1 MSQNPQ
7 PGLAPVRDKGE
18 FMQAINNMS
27 SEDKHAMIVDSL
39 KQLSPGDRQAIADQ
53 AGLIGSPSKTAG
65 DTLWFIIV
73 TSFAIVLVGTF
84 VSLAIGVLVLGKS
97 AANADLQIL
106 LTMFTGVVAFLA
118 GLLTPGPTHSSQSP
132 AQ

>member
-1 MSQNPQ
+1 MSQHPQ
-7 PGLAPVRDKGE
+7 LSLAPVPNKDE
-18 FMQAINNMS
+18 VMQAINNMS
-27 SEDKHAMIVDSL
+27 SQDKHAMIVDSL

-53 AGLIGSPSKTAG
+53 AGLIRSPSKKAG

-73 TSFAIVLVGTF
+73 ASFAIVLVGTF

-118 GLLTPGPTHSSQSP
+118 GLLTPGPAHSSQSP